1 MKRLGLF
8 FLVAVA
14 FVPRLAQADGGIVR
28 ARESRGPF
36 LITIFTPSEV
46 FMSAPVEVSVMV
58 QDRETNQVV
67 LDAVVELSL
76 VQPHDPMGQIN
87 TSADASMTGHMMR
100 GDAKTMDKPSTVRAT
115 RAQGANKLLYS
126 ADVIFPAMGDWSLHV
141 SVRRDR
147 GEATVDCTLPV
158 AMTRSRSTANSR
170 EWASARRAAARFP
183 ARSTRP
189 RCLCCRRLG
198 QTGRPPGQCCPQRGQ
213 KKVSCQSGLS
223 PVHHESQ
230 HRRPNC
236 S

>member
-67 LDAVVELSL
+67 LDAAVELSL
-76 VQPHDPMGQIN
+76 VQPHDPMGQIS

-158 AMTRSRSTANSR
+158 AMSAGRLVDLWPYLALIPAAISLFAVNQWLRRRSANWIAIQATRMTS
-170 EWASARRAAARFP
+170 
-183 ARSTRP
+183 
-189 RCLCCRRLG
+189 
-198 QTGRPPGQCCPQRGQ
+198 
-213 KKVSCQSGLS
+213 
-223 PVHHESQ
+223 
-230 HRRPNC
+230 
-236 S
+236 